1 MRLNFRNIGE
11 GIGAIGDAYNKVQL
25 GRRYDEASKQTMQ
38 PGVEETDEEK
48 QRAAEEARKL
58 QLQDFEVFA
67 NQSDLERGNLGA
79 NYRMD
84 VSTTAS
90 PTKYGLGANPTEFR
104 TTPYTPAERRTAGLE
119 AQADFLAKQGRTEE
133 ASKLLDTVEARK
145 TGALNQQILQ
155 ENVSN
160 AGLRKR
166 ALEQGL
172 ATGDINIKKGGL
184 DIIAG
189 ELGIEASQRTAKQN
203 RDLDALGVLMARA
216 EALPT
221 GSEQRVRLEGEIR
234 AKTAG
239 LPIET
244 QSSMVALAKN
254 RMDLKKITDEADY
267 INAASSPEAFVK
279 HYNEK
284 LRDGT
289 TAKLVKNEKDGTT
302 SIVAYSDDGKGPQ
315 EITKFTTWGDAERNK
330 VLARSPAF
338 AKAKFEADI
347 AHANKIEQLQVA
359 GKLANERTAMIVKG
373 KDIKISP
380 ESRTALNSINTRR
393 TEILSKGEAIT
404 PDEEKELKKLDIR
417 QDSVMQTLAIEN
429 NQIAALLRSGDSRY
443 RTDNPPP
450 RAGGRQSELN
460 PAEYEAT
467 KEQLRIRLAAE
478 RGQSFTGMS
487 RDQQETYLNQE
498 MDKRYT
504 RKGLTRPDNRFP
516 AQGANTR
523 DSSSN
528 AAADIAARLRAARDA
543 EID

>member
-11 GIGAIGDAYNKVQL
+11 GIGALGDAYNKVQL

-38 PGVEETDEEK
+38 PGVEGTDEEK
-48 QRAAEEARKL
+48 QRAAEEANKL
-58 QLQDFEVFA
+58 QLEDFETFA
-67 NQSDLERGNLGA
+67 NQPDRVRGDLGA

-104 TTPYTPAERRTAGLE
+104 TTQYTPAERRTAGLE

-145 TGALNQQILQ
+145 TGALNQQLLQ
-155 ENVSN
+155 ENVNN

-172 ATGDINIKKGGL
+172 EVGQQNLT
-184 DIIAG
+184 AG
-189 ELGIEASQRTAKQN
+189 QLGIDASQRTARQN
-203 RDLDALGVLMARA
+203 KDLDALGILMARA
-216 EALPT
+216 ERLPPD
-221 GSEQRVRLEGEIR
+221 SQERFDLDNEIKS
-234 AKTAG
+234 KTAG
-239 LPIET
+239 LSLDA

-254 RMDLKKITDEADY
+254 RMELKKNTDEADY
-267 INAASSPEAFVK
+267 IRSASSPEAFVK

-284 LRDGT
+284 LRDGS
-289 TAKLVKNEKDGTT
+289 TAEIIKNKDGTT
-302 SIVAYSDDGKGPQ
+302 SIVTYKEGDKANTQ
-315 EITKFTTWGDAERNK
+315 ERFRFKAWGDTERNQ
-330 VLARSPAF
+330 VLGASPAF

-347 AHANKIEQLQVA
+347 AHANKIAQIQVT
-359 GKLANERTAMIVKG
+359 GRLANERTAMIVKG

-380 ESRTALNSINTRR
+380 ESRTELTEINARR
-393 TEILSKGEAIT
+393 TELLSKGEALT
-404 PDEEKELKKLDIR
+404 PDEEKELKRLDIR
-417 QDSVMQTLAIEN
+417 QDSVLQTLAIDN

-450 RAGGRQSELN
+450 RAGGRQSELT
-460 PAEYEAT
+460 PAEYDAT
-467 KEQLRIRLAAE
+467 KEQLRARLTAE

-487 RDQQETYLNQE
+487 RDQQETFLNQE
-498 MDKRYT
+498 MDKKYT
-504 RKGLTRPDNRFP
+504 RKGLTRSTTPGTADRRFP
-516 AQGANTR
+516 TQGATTR

-528 AAADIAARLRAARDA
+528 AAADISARLRAVREAD
-543 EID
+543 ID